1 MPLVAFN
8 SHKLGAFNYIE
19 KAREFEKLE
28 LKDDMNLAEN
38 EVPHYFK
45 TVYIPDDKFLL
56 IGGLERDSSKTSNRC
71 FMIDDKGKLSTAN
84 DMREPRQYFT
94 VAIDYASD
102 LIYVIGGYNN
112 YEGVLDSFETFSI
125 RSRKWELC
133 DDKQKINK
141 ARINASACKCDRYVY
156 LFGGLSAE
164 DEFLDSIERYNVQLK
179 IWTVLDVKMPIKVSN
194 HYSFS
199 FNPKYII
206 ILGGLMKKPE
216 QFVPRESSKM
226 FEL

>member
-8 SHKLGAFNYIE
+8 SHQLGAFNYIE

-84 DMREPRQYFT
+84 DMREPR
-94 VAIDYASD
+94 
-102 LIYVIGGYNN
+102 
-112 YEGVLDSFETFSI
+112 
-125 RSRKWELC
+125 
-133 DDKQKINK
+133 
-141 ARINASACKCDRYVY
+141 
-156 LFGGLSAE
+156 
-164 DEFLDSIERYNVQLK
+164 
-179 IWTVLDVKMPIKVSN
+179 
-194 HYSFS
+194 
-199 FNPKYII
+199 
-206 ILGGLMKKPE
+206 
-216 QFVPRESSKM
+216 
-226 FEL
+226 

>member
-8 SHKLGAFNYIE
+8 SHQLGAFNYIE

-71 FMIDDKGKLSTAN
+71 FMIDDKGKLSTTN

-94 VAIDYASD
+94 VAIDYPSD

-133 DDKQKINK
+133 DDK
-141 ARINASACKCDRYVY
+141 
-156 LFGGLSAE
+156 
-164 DEFLDSIERYNVQLK
+164 
-179 IWTVLDVKMPIKVSN
+179 
-194 HYSFS
+194 
-199 FNPKYII
+199 
-206 ILGGLMKKPE
+206 
-216 QFVPRESSKM
+216 
-226 FEL
+226 